1 MRALVLAAAAAAALV
16 GCSPY
21 RLSPQVE
28 SFRNSI
34 VDLRVA
40 LDAGIAE
47 LRADLVAQRS
57 TVAAAARGPIN
68 IPPQCGTSQLK
79 DSRGRRFPPCIA
91 TAQADNEPINPAA
104 FELAPEKRRQMAA
117 LVQYAGGLAAVTDAR
132 DSQALADAT
141 DALAGA
147 ALVLAV
153 STGMPQ
159 AAAVPVVVGAVG
171 TMARIALDAERMAV
185 LRRTVSRVDGA
196 VATVA
201 IGLGTYLTAVQNER
215 LRIRN
220 LDDRFRGDEVARR
233 AEPAAGRAARI
244 AVIQERLAVADALR
258 EADPKGTAD
267 AIRDAHAKL
276 AAAAEDPA
284 ANAASFA
291 AAVSELAEQARGL
304 RAGFAAKPRPGA

>member
-1 MRALVLAAAAAAALV
+1 
-16 GCSPY
+16 
-21 RLSPQVE
+21 
-28 SFRNSI
+28 
-34 VDLRVA
+34 
-40 LDAGIAE
+40 
-47 LRADLVAQRS
+47 
-57 TVAAAARGPIN
+57 
-68 IPPQCGTSQLK
+68 
-79 DSRGRRFPPCIA
+79 
-91 TAQADNEPINPAA
+91 
-104 FELAPEKRRQMAA
+104 
-117 LVQYAGGLAAVTDAR
+117 
-132 DSQALADAT
+132 
-141 DALAGA
+141 
-147 ALVLAV
+147 
-153 STGMPQ
+153 MPQ